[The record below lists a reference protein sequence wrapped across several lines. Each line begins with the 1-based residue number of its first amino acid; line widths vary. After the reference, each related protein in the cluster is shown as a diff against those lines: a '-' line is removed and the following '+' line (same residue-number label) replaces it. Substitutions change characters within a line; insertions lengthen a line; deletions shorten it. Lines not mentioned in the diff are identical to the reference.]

1 MKANAQDTKAEERF
15 MDRWTLIENGR
26 KLHDQAVFEIFASLF
41 SWMLHLG
48 KGARM
53 AKHAPVMTH
62 SKANA

>member
-1 MKANAQDTKAEERF
+1 MKASAQNTKAGERLT
-15 MDRWTLIENGR
+15 DRWTLIENGR
-26 KLHDQAVFEIFASLF
+26 RLHNRAVFEIFASLF

-53 AKHAPVMTH
+53 AKPAPAMMH

>member
-1 MKANAQDTKAEERF
+1 MKANAQHTKAEEGF

-41 SWMLHLG
+41 SWMFHLG
-48 KGARM
+48 KGAPL